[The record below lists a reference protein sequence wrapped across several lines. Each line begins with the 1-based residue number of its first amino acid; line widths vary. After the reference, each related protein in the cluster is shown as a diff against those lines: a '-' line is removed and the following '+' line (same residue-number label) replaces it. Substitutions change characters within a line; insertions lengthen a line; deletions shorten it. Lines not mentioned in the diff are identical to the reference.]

1 MNIGFIGL
9 GVMGAP
15 MAKHLVDEGHKV
27 ITSLNR
33 SPLPDELAD
42 IGVSVERTPADVARK
57 SDVIITM
64 LPNTPD
70 VERVFFGEHGV
81 AEGISRTKTVIDMS
95 SISPTATEDFATR
108 FEALGCYYLDA
119 PVSGGE
125 VGAKAA
131 SLTIMVGGNSQVFNK
146 VKPLFELMGK
156 NITLV
161 GEKNGSGQIC
171 KIANQM
177 IVAMNIEAVAEALVF
192 ASKAGCDPS
201 KVRSALMGGFASS
214 RILEVHG
221 ERMINRTFNP
231 GFRIRLHQ
239 KDLAL
244 ALEAAEAIGVSMPN
258 TTNCQKL
265 FDIIAAQGK
274 QDEDHSGLVQAL
286 EAFASH
292 KVA

>member
-15 MAKHLVDEGHKV
+15 MAKHLVAGGHKV

-33 SPLPDELAD
+33 SGLPSELSEAD
-42 IGVSVERTPADVARK
+42 IRVENCPTEVARH
-57 SDVIITM
+57 SDVVITM

-70 VERVFFGEHGV
+70 VERVLFGENGV
-81 AEGISRTKTVIDMS
+81 YEGVSAGKIVIDMS
-95 SISPTATEDFATR
+95 SISPTATESFASR
-108 FEALGCYYLDA
+108 LEALGCDYLDA

-131 SLTIMVGGNSQVFNK
+131 SLTIMVGGKESVFEK
-146 VKPLFELMGK
+146 IKPIFELMGK
-156 NITLV
+156 NITLI
-161 GEKNGSGQIC
+161 GEKSGSGQIC

-201 KVRSALMGGFASS
+201 KVRSALMGGFAAS

-221 ERMINRTFNP
+221 DRMIKRTFNP

-244 ALEAAEAIGVSMPN
+244 ALEAAQAIGVTLPN
-258 TTNCQKL
+258 TATCQQL
-265 FDIIAAQGK
+265 FNSVAAQGK

-286 EAFASH
+286 EALASH
-292 KVA
+292 PVA